1 MKETVNNK
9 RFIFS
14 FIFVFPIN
22 TIYIYFFTIVKRK
35 HIEDNWCKVQIFRN
49 LQDTVTDKE
58 T

>member
-14 FIFVFPIN
+14 FIFVFPMN
-22 TIYIYFFTIVKRK
+22 TIHTYIFTIVKRK
-35 HIEDNWCKVQIFRN
+35 YIEDNWCKVQIFRN
-49 LQDTVTDKE
+49 LLVIVTDKE